1 MYSLSFVQRTFGWGE
16 ETALGGEEGV
26 ENGAQVLTKWVCLK
40 SGISRKTQGYF
51 STMDLIMFK
60 TKLEK

>member
-26 ENGAQVLTKWVCLK
+26 ENGAQVLTK
-40 SGISRKTQGYF
+40 
-51 STMDLIMFK
+51 
-60 TKLEK
+60 